1 MSIPAKDPIAD
12 LLATLD
18 LEEVGAVEVSLRP
31 SQVSGQADAV
41 DETLPSLFNE
51 DVTVFLGQSQK
62 MPHGRVFG
70 GQVLAQ
76 CVMAAGRTVVPDAG
90 GAPRPIHSLHAYFMR
105 PGDDTEPIHFTVER
119 MRDGASF
126 STRRIHAIQHGKPI
140 LAASASFQEVADG
153 LDHQDVMPEVAAP
166 ETLPSLVDVFGAIDH
181 PEAQGM
187 ARRRPVDLRHV
198 DGHLFFSAPE
208 RSASQ
213 SVWMRALGGLPDDP
227 LVQAATLAYC
237 SDYTLLEPILR
248 RHAVPWS
255 ESRLRI
261 ASLDHA
267 MWFHRPGRVDDWV
280 LYTEESPS
288 ATSGRGL
295 GLGRM
300 FARDGRLLA
309 TVAQEG
315 MVRLKPQ
322 QATSDTP
329 A

>member
-76 CVMAAGRTVVPDAG
+76 CVMAAGRTIAPMDG
-90 GAPRPIHSLHAYFMR
+90 GGQRPIHSLHAYFMR

-126 STRRIHAIQHGKPI
+126 STRRVHAIQHGKPI
-140 LAASASFQEVADG
+140 LSASASFQEVADG
-153 LDHQDVMPEVAAP
+153 LDHQDPMPDVTPP
-166 ETLPSLVDVFGAIDH
+166 EELPALVDIFGAIDH
-181 PEAQGM
+181 PRAQQM
-187 ARRRPVDLRHV
+187 VRRRPVDLRHV
-198 DGHLFFSAPE
+198 DGALWFSAPE
-208 RSASQ
+208 PAPSQ
-213 SVWMRALGGLPDDP
+213 NVWMRANGELPDDA
-227 LVQAATLAYC
+227 LVQSAILAYC

-248 RHAVPWS
+248 RHGVAWPDP
-255 ESRLRI
+255 RLRI

-280 LYTEESPS
+280 LYTQESPS
-288 ATSGRGL
+288 AISGRGL
-295 GLGRM
+295 GIGRM
-300 FARDGRLLA
+300 FSRDGRLLA

-315 MVRLKPQ
+315 MVRLKQ
-322 QATSDTP
+322 TP
-329 A
+329 APH

>member
-1 MSIPAKDPIAD
+1 MSTTPSDSVAD

-31 SQVSGQADAV
+31 RDGGGASPAEEA
-41 DETLPSLFNE
+41 LPSLFNE

-76 CVMAAGRTVVPDAG
+76 CVMAAGRTVAPVEG
-90 GAPRPIHSLHAYFMR
+90 GPERPIHSLHAYFMR

-140 LAASASFQEVADG
+140 LAASASFQEVAGG
-153 LDHQDVMPEVAAP
+153 LDHQDPMPQVTPP
-166 ETLPSLVDVFGAIDH
+166 EELPSLVDIFGGIDH
-181 PEAQGM
+181 PTAQSM

-198 DGHLFFSAPE
+198 DGHLWFAPPE
-208 RSASQ
+208 GHQAGQ
-213 SVWMRALGGLPDDP
+213 AVWMKALGALPDDP
-227 LVQAATLAYC
+227 LIQAAALAYC

-248 RHAVPWS
+248 RHHLAWADQ
-255 ESRLRI
+255 RLRV

-267 MWFHRPGRVDDWV
+267 MWFHRPGRIDEWALSTQD
-280 LYTEESPS
+280 SPS
-288 ATSGRGL
+288 AVSGRGL
-295 GLGRM
+295 GVGRI
-300 FARDGRLLA
+300 FSHDGRLLA

-315 MVRLKPQ
+315 MVRVKE
-322 QATSDTP
+322 A
-329 A
+329 

>member
-1 MSIPAKDPIAD
+1 MSDARPTPIAN

-31 SQVSGQADAV
+31 RRPQGQEGPSD
-41 DETLPSLFNE
+41 LPSLFNE

-76 CVMAAGRTVVPDAG
+76 CVMAAGRTVGAEGDATT
-90 GAPRPIHSLHAYFMR
+90 RPIHSLHAYFMR
-105 PGDDTEPIHFTVER
+105 PGDDTAPIHFTVER

-126 STRRIHAIQHGKPI
+126 STRRVHAIQHGATI
-140 LAASASFQEVADG
+140 LAASASFQAPAGG
-153 LDHQDVMPEVAAP
+153 LDHQEPMPAVPAP
-166 ETLPSLVDVFGAIDH
+166 EELPSLTEVVDRYADPTAGAI
-181 PEAQGM
+181 

-198 DGHLFFSAPE
+198 DGALFYSVPEQSA
-208 RSASQ
+208 RQ
-213 SVWMRALGGLPDDP
+213 SVWMRTIGALPDDP
-227 LVQAATLAYC
+227 LIQAATLAYC

-248 RHAVPWS
+248 RHSLPWS
-255 ESRLRI
+255 DRRLRM

-280 LYTEESPS
+280 LYDQCTPS
-288 ATSGRGL
+288 ARSGRGL
-295 GLGRM
+295 GVGKM
-300 FARDGRLLA
+300 FTRDGTLIA

-315 MVRLKPQ
+315 MVRVKGL
-322 QATSDTP
+322 
-329 A
+329 

>member
-1 MSIPAKDPIAD
+1 VSTTPSDSVAD

-31 SQVSGQADAV
+31 RDGGGASPAEEA
-41 DETLPSLFNE
+41 LPSLFNE

-76 CVMAAGRTVVPDAG
+76 CVMAAGRTVAPVEG
-90 GAPRPIHSLHAYFMR
+90 GPERPIHSLHAYFMR

-140 LAASASFQEVADG
+140 LAASASFQEVAGG
-153 LDHQDVMPEVAAP
+153 LDHQDPMPQVTPP
-166 ETLPSLVDVFGAIDH
+166 EELPSLVDIFGGIDH
-181 PEAQGM
+181 PTAQSM

-198 DGHLFFSAPE
+198 DGHLWFAPPE
-208 RSASQ
+208 GHQAGQ
-213 SVWMRALGGLPDDP
+213 AVWMKALGALPDDP
-227 LVQAATLAYC
+227 LIQAAALAYC

-248 RHAVPWS
+248 RHHLAWADQ
-255 ESRLRI
+255 RLRV

-267 MWFHRPGRVDDWV
+267 MWFHRPGRIDEWV
-280 LYTEESPS
+280 LYTQDSPS
-288 ATSGRGL
+288 AVSGRGL
-295 GLGRM
+295 GVGRI
-300 FARDGRLLA
+300 FSHDGRLLA

-315 MVRLKPQ
+315 MVRVKE
-322 QATSDTP
+322 A
-329 A
+329 